1 MKVPLGA
8 AEIREL
14 IPHRYPFLLVDRIV
28 ELEPGVRAVGIKN
41 VTQNEPFFQGHFPD
55 YPVMP
60 GVLIIEAMAQVGA
73 VGVMAGGEHKEK
85 LALFAGIDGVEVP
98 PAGGARR
105 RSDHGGGDRSPQGS
119 GRAGHGPGRGRR
131 RAGLRGPAH
140 VRLRREGRGRVI
152 EAGRVAVVTGGTRGI
167 GRTIAMRLAAEG
179 ANVAVS
185 YRSNDEAA
193 EETAASV
200 RAEGVKCA
208 VFKGDVASPGDV
220 QALFKGVSDE
230 FGRVDILVNNAG
242 ITRDNLMMRM
252 KEDEFDEVLRTN
264 LGGTYLCTR
273 AALRPMIR
281 ARWGRIV
288 NVSSVVGL
296 VGNAGQANYAASKA
310 GIIGFTKSVAREV
323 AQRGIT
329 ANTVAPG
336 YVETEL
342 TGSLPEE
349 VKDQIRNQVPMGRFG
364 EAVEV
369 AEVVAF
375 LAGEGAGYVTGQTI
389 AVDGG
394 MTMQ

>member
-1 MKVPLGA
+1 
-8 AEIREL
+8 
-14 IPHRYPFLLVDRIV
+14 
-28 ELEPGVRAVGIKN
+28 
-41 VTQNEPFFQGHFPD
+41 
-55 YPVMP
+55 
-60 GVLIIEAMAQVGA
+60 
-73 VGVMAGGEHKEK
+73 
-85 LALFAGIDGVEVP
+85 
-98 PAGGARR
+98 
-105 RSDHGGGDRSPQGS
+105 
-119 GRAGHGPGRGRR
+119 
-131 RAGLRGPAH
+131 
-140 VRLRREGRGRVI
+140 VI
-152 EAGRVAVVTGGTRGI
+152 ESGRVAIVTGGGRGI
-167 GRTIAMRLAAEG
+167 GRAVAVRLAEEG
-179 ANVAVS
+179 ANLAIS

-193 EETAASV
+193 EETAERV
-200 RAEGVKCA
+200 REAGVKCEL
-208 VFKGDVASPGDV
+208 FKGDVSSPEDV
-220 QALFKGVSDE
+220 EALSKGVSDA

-252 KEDEFDEVLRTN
+252 KEEEFDEVLRTN
-264 LGGTYLCTR
+264 LKGTYLCTR
-273 AALRPMIR
+273 ATLRPMIR

-329 ANTVAPG
+329 VNAVAPG

-349 VKDQIRNQVPMGRFG
+349 VKDQIRGQVPMGRFG
-364 EAVEV
+364 EPEEV

-375 LAGEGAGYVTGQTI
+375 LAGEGAGYLTGQTI